1 MNEALHCFLKN
12 HETLDCGPHINRYK
26 NNNSYLNEKFMIF
39 FSLAVPFWIQIQNIK
54 QPNLIENNGDLK
66 EKNGHKS

>member
-1 MNEALHCFLKN
+1 
-12 HETLDCGPHINRYK
+12 
-26 NNNSYLNEKFMIF
+26 MIF